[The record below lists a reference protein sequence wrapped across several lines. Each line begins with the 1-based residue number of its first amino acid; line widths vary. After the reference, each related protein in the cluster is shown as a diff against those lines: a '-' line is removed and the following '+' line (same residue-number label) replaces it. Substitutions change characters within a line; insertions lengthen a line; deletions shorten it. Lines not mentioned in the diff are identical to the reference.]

1 MSCPKFASNRRPPWL
16 ESRRATS
23 RRSKRWAW
31 RWRETLTSTSAA
43 GAYIDSEALR
53 TKRPAVDQVSQ
64 GLTEAVAA
72 ARRHFDP
79 NSLMVARELA
89 AQLAGHGP
97 GLGDHHRM
105 ARDFVAGANL
115 TQTEAESMIAGFR
128 TEVRQLADRVMS
140 CGFQLPGQDSNLEK
154 QDQNLL

>member
-1 MSCPKFASNRRPPWL
+1 MTRNNTRTHP
-16 ESRRATS
+16 E
-23 RRSKRWAW
+23 KREPIG
-31 RWRETLTSTSAA
+31 RLVDDPQLAA
-43 GAYIDSEALR
+43 NPFDRGVSQVSVER
-53 TKRPAVDQVSQ
+53 TAVD
-64 GLTEAVAA
+64 A

-105 ARDFVAGANL
+105 ARDFVAGTNL

-140 CGFQLPGQDSNLEK
+140 RVFQLPGQDSNLEK